1 MQNHNKGGYSPMH
14 IIDLHCDVLYKFGE
28 TKGKLSFADAPELDT
43 NLERL
48 IAGDV
53 KVQGFAVFVDPRFKD
68 PEKFQSCLD
77 QIHYFYTEVLEKN
90 PQMVHIT
97 DWSQIAQLEPDQI
110 GAFLTLEGVDPI
122 GNDLHK
128 MNILYRLGIRSVG
141 LTWNYANLAADGA
154 LEERGAGLTAF
165 GRELIHF
172 NNKYKIL
179 SDVSHLCER
188 AFWDVIE
195 IAQYPIASHSN
206 SSHIFDNP
214 RNLKDAQAQALFAKQ
229 AMIHVVYCPYFI
241 SGSEVV
247 TIPELIKHIDHFCSL
262 GGEKLI
268 GLGSDFDGIM
278 SYVQGL
284 EHAGQSQNLINELLK
299 HYSEDQVR
307 GFAYDNFMNY
317 VLK

>member
-1 MQNHNKGGYSPMH
+1 MMN

-28 TKGKLSFADAPELDT
+28 AKGKLNFADSPELDT

-48 IAGDV
+48 ITGKV
-53 KVQGFAVFVDPRFKD
+53 KVQGFAVFVEPDLKD

-77 QIHYFYTEVLEKN
+77 QIHYFYTKVLEKN

-97 DWSQIAQLEPDQI
+97 QWSQIEHLQDNQI

-128 MNILYRLGIRSVG
+128 MNILYRLGILSVG

-165 GRELIHF
+165 GRELIYF

-195 IAQYPIASHSN
+195 IADYPIASHSN
-206 SSHIFDNP
+206 ASQIFPNP
-214 RNLKDAQAQALFAKQ
+214 RNLKDDQAQALFAKN
-229 AMIHVVYCPYFI
+229 AMIHVVYCPYFV
-241 SGSEVV
+241 SDHEMV

-278 SYVQGL
+278 YHIQGL

-299 HYSEDQVR
+299 HYSEEQVH
-307 GFAYDNFMNY
+307 GFAYQNFMNY
-317 VLK
+317 VLR